1 MRTAVPTRQVYP
13 LFIKLSELWSFFQ
26 EEIVLLSVF
35 QNIRTNAKEFI
46 RTQQTLFPTVML
58 DKCSNGLSVLNQ
70 ADYTKRAEESGRI
83 EPETGKDKNKD
94 INWIYA
100 DSLSHNI
107 DIDQLTFQF
116 RSFCPYMLAKHGL
129 LGKFST
135 IMSPF

>member
-58 DKCSNGLSVLNQ
+58 DKLGCPIVL
-70 ADYTKRAEESGRI
+70 RI
-83 EPETGKDKNKD
+83 FF
-94 INWIYA
+94 
-100 DSLSHNI
+100 
-107 DIDQLTFQF
+107 LTIQKQF
-116 RSFCPYMLAKHGL
+116 
-129 LGKFST
+129 
-135 IMSPF
+135 